1 MNRDE
6 RIEYLTSKG
15 FLPTEARQLSKTSDD
30 GMKSNYFKSMINSR
44 ISMYAYAKKQ
54 GMSKDEYRQYIKGY
68 YIDNGFIKYDIFG
81 RRYIDVWKLVRHW
94 EDRGRDKGQAYVS
107 PWKNKGWTPKK
118 RRARKGTPRRAIED
132 RKQLL
137 NSRINVINNQL
148 KLAKGSQREILNSE
162 LSRRQKELHSYD

>member
-1 MNRDE
+1 MNREE

-44 ISMYAYAKKQ
+44 ISMNTYAKKQ
-54 GMSKDEYRQYIKGY
+54 GMDKDEYRQYIKDY
-68 YIDNGFIKYDIFG
+68 YIDNGFIKYDVFG

-94 EDRGRDKGQAYVS
+94 EDRSRDKGQAYAS

-118 RRARKGTPRRAIED
+118 RRARKGTPHRAIED

-137 NSRINVINNQL
+137 NYRIQNINKQL
-148 KLAKGSQREILNSE
+148 LTARGSQQEILNSE
-162 LSRRQKELHSYD
+162 LSRRKKELQSYD